1 MQSDNQNTQHFNQF
15 KIGGS
20 YGKADHEINITG
32 GFIEYHK
39 DVNSKSSID
48 IKLTYI
54 AQKNTLATS
63 NGLSDL
69 FINAN
74 WLIANNLT
82 LTTGCKLALS
92 NGNAD
97 VDGKYLPMDFQHS
110 LGTFDLILGLGYN
123 LSGLQLFLAGQ
134 QPLNK
139 SKNKFL
145 SESYPAG
152 SGFRDY
158 QSTNN
163 YKRKGD
169 ILLRASYPISL
180 GSTFT
185 ITPSILPIYH
195 MGDDEFTNALG
206 EVETIVDSKGLTLN
220 ANLFIDF
227 AINNTNK
234 ISLSFAAP
242 LVTRKVRPDGLTRKY
257 VAGLEY
263 AVRF

>member
-1 MQSDNQNTQHFNQF
+1 MEDFLVV
-15 KIGGS
+15 G
-20 YGKADHEINITG
+20 A
-32 GFIEYHK
+32 
-39 DVNSKSSID
+39 DVNDISIEKMKDKSAKKLFLKPTFIYQCNTD
-48 IKLTYI
+48 IKPEL
-54 AQKNTLATS
+54 
-63 NGLSDL
+63 
-69 FINAN
+69 
-74 WLIANNLT
+74 
-82 LTTGCKLALS
+82 C
-92 NGNAD
+92 
-97 VDGKYLPMDFQHS
+97 
-110 LGTFDLILGLGYN
+110 
-123 LSGLQLFLAGQ
+123 
-134 QPLNK
+134 NK
-139 SKNKFL
+139 
-145 SESYPAG
+145 
-152 SGFRDY
+152 R
-158 QSTNN
+158 
-163 YKRKGD
+163 RD